1 MIKNFVKFLVVTSVV
16 VASFAVRAETKVT
29 VNAKSQQDINAM
41 CESVGRYGGKI
52 FEELAQPDGGRAS
65 ELMRKAKDM
74 DTGTGLLMVAAAK
87 EAIRHFADVTKDH
100 GLYAREV
107 EVQKKLAETAA
118 TLRCHTMV
126 VPKFK

>member
-1 MIKNFVKFLVVTSVV
+1 MINKFVKLLVVTSVV
-16 VASFAVRAETKVT
+16 VASLAVRAETKVT
-29 VNAKSQQDINAM
+29 VNAKSQQEIDSM
-41 CESVGRYGGKI
+41 CDSVGKYGGKI
-52 FEELAQPDGGRAS
+52 FEELARPEGGRAS
-65 ELMRKAKDM
+65 ELMRKAKEM

-87 EAIRHFADVTKDH
+87 EVIRHFADVTKDH

-118 TLRCHTMV
+118 TLRCHTMI